1 MPTCVNLLTETKET
15 AARFFSS
22 EQGDKSAVD
31 MSFHDPGKIP
41 GTHTHTHTWKDQG
54 SSRLIS
60 QRISDLH
67 GLIIDQHCNAGRECS
82 MTAFGKGDLH
92 LSECWLK
99 KKMFAIVNRNRIE
112 VLNAS

>member
-1 MPTCVNLLTETKET
+1 
-15 AARFFSS
+15 
-22 EQGDKSAVD
+22 

-41 GTHTHTHTWKDQG
+41 GTHTHTCKGQG

-67 GLIIDQHCNAGRECS
+67 GLIIDQHCNAERECTT
-82 MTAFGKGDLH
+82 TAFEVSDLH

-99 KKMFAIVNRNRIE
+99 KKMFAIVNRNRIK
-112 VLNAS
+112 VLNES